1 MGGMSNAHP
10 SHLFVCASLVAGQA
24 CGDRGGSVRTKVLSK
39 DEWLRIP
46 LTMSPKGV
54 EDYGAVVNR
63 ARLLVWPIVG
73 DRRRL
78 ELSCDGGWHTE
89 RG

>member
-1 MGGMSNAHP
+1 MGI
-10 SHLFVCASLVAGQA
+10 
-24 CGDRGGSVRTKVLSK
+24 GGGVVRTKVLSK
-39 DEWLRIP
+39 DEWLRILLLMLP
-46 LTMSPKGV
+46 RGV

-63 ARLLVWPIVG
+63 ARLLVWPIVA

-78 ELSCDGGWHTE
+78 ELSCDGGWHAE

>member
-1 MGGMSNAHP
+1 MGGMSIAHP
-10 SHLFVCASLVAGQA
+10 AHFFVSASLVAGHA
-24 CGDRGGSVRTKVLSK
+24 VGIGGGVVRTKVLSK
-39 DEWLRIP
+39 DEWSRIL
-46 LTMSPKGV
+46 LTMPPKGV

-78 ELSCDGGWHTE
+78 ELLCDGGWHAE

>member
-1 MGGMSNAHP
+1 
-10 SHLFVCASLVAGQA
+10 
-24 CGDRGGSVRTKVLSK
+24 
-39 DEWLRIP
+39 
-46 LTMSPKGV
+46 MSPKGV
-54 EDYGAVVNR
+54 ADYGAVVNR

>member
-1 MGGMSNAHP
+1 MRLGIGGW
-10 SHLFVCASLVAGQA
+10 
-24 CGDRGGSVRTKVLSK
+24 GSSDKSPVKK
-39 DEWLRIP
+39 EWLRILLSMLP
-46 LTMSPKGV
+46 RGV

-63 ARLLVWPIVG
+63 ARLLVRPIVA

-78 ELSCDGGWHTE
+78 ELLCDGGWHAG